1 MLNATNCIRLVS
13 TSFSMIQMHRRC
25 LDQCSQMAH
34 ERVKL
39 LAQPPNIRM
48 WDFFPISNFCWPR
61 ISFVLG
67 NLPFHLVYNRLLLS
81 EGRGKL
87 ESVFTSFSS
96 VNEARK
102 VRVWSGAQSLPDLEV
117 FISHKANDM
126 NL

>member
-1 MLNATNCIRLVS
+1 M
-13 TSFSMIQMHRRC
+13 
-25 LDQCSQMAH
+25 
-34 ERVKL
+34 
-39 LAQPPNIRM
+39 
-48 WDFFPISNFCWPR
+48 
-61 ISFVLG
+61 LG